1 MRVDIMKEIKLVITT
16 AISSQI
22 SEIAKA
28 MATEIKTAIS
38 MKMSTHTPMKL

>member
-28 MATEIKTAIS
+28 MATEIQTAIS
-38 MKMSTHTPMKL
+38 MEMSTHTPMKL